1 MISREVETPIASDS
15 TPGRIEHVSTSRT
28 GEALVEAVTR
38 QIVGK
43 LVTVITSSG
52 VSITGVAMGV
62 CGTEAA
68 LTLNMPDAS
77 LPFSSIRLLS
87 LRS

>member
-15 TPGRIEHVSTSRT
+15 TPGRIEHLSNSRAA
-28 GEALVEAVTR
+28 GALVEAVTSR
-38 QIVGK
+38 IVGK

-52 VSITGVAMGV
+52 VSITGVVMGV
-62 CGTEAA
+62 CGNETT
-68 LTLNMPDAS
+68 LTLTMPDAS